1 MPVAVFECLNPSIPS
16 FLFFFKC
23 VSKSERLPSC
33 CAFFFLNLPE
43 TRHLAAVSRMITF
56 QGGCIV
62 VVRPLRLRGFK
73 RVESSQRSQL
83 CNEKLIGDR
92 RGESSDGLLAL
103 IAN

>member
-1 MPVAVFECLNPSIPS
+1 MLGR
-16 FLFFFKC
+16 
-23 VSKSERLPSC
+23 KSERLPCC
-33 CAFFFLNLPE
+33 CAFFLNLPE

-56 QGGCIV
+56 QGGRI

-83 CNEKLIGDR
+83 YNEKLIGDR